1 MLVRICKLIIK
12 LDRLFIFIAY
22 SVGYE
27 KGYLFIE
34 RSSQNILVPQ
44 KVKGIFTPKQKNQC
58 FSGGGGGGKV
68 ASKNIVIN
76 LPRTHDKLH
85 CKGEPYRL
93 SG

>member
-44 KVKGIFTPKQKNQC
+44 KVKGIFTPKQKKSM
-58 FSGGGGGGKV
+58 FPGGGGKV
-68 ASKNIVIN
+68 AFKNIVLN

>member
-44 KVKGIFTPKQKNQC
+44 KVKGIFTPKQKKSM
-58 FSGGGGGGKV
+58 FFRGGGGKV